1 MKVEVR
7 QLRTDDDRLSF
18 SSGDAELDRFFH
30 KFASQNQFQLHIGTT
45 YVAVHEREILG
56 FFTLSSTSITIEHL
70 PRSARKRLPRYP
82 LPALRLARLAI
93 AQKSQ
98 GQGIGKQLMR
108 ATFQIAH
115 EMADRTGCVAVVV
128 DAKANAV
135 SFYEQF
141 GFEPLD
147 VVSGELGDRPSP
159 LPMFLALGSIP
170 RKQ

>member
-7 QLRTDDDRLSF
+7 LLRTDDDRLAF
-18 SSGDAELDRFFH
+18 SSGDAELDRFLH
-30 KFASQNQFQLHIGTT
+30 KFASQNQFELHIGTT
-45 YVAVHEREILG
+45 YVAVSEGKLLG
-56 FFTLSSTSITIEHL
+56 FVTLSATSITIEHL
-70 PRSARKRLPRYP
+70 PKSARKRLPRYP
-82 LPALRLARLAI
+82 LPALRLARLAV
-93 AQKSQ
+93 ARTSQ
-98 GQGIGKQLMR
+98 GQGIGKQLLR

-141 GFEPLD
+141 GFEPFE

-170 RKQ
+170 RE